1 MLNSLAAHAVVHW
14 DVIVPKPSGTPP
26 KELTDKIGALLGI
39 VMIAVAAAC
48 VLGVLITAIKMAI
61 AWGRG
66 ELGESAKGLVGVLIA
81 CVLAGSASALVGY
94 AIN

>member
-1 MLNSLAAHAVVHW
+1 MLNSLATYATVHW
-14 DVIVPKPSGTPP
+14 TVTIPQPSGTPP
-26 KELTDKIGALLGI
+26 KELTDKVSSLLGI
-39 VMIAVAAAC
+39 MLFVVAAAC

-66 ELGESAKGLVGVLIA
+66 ELGESAKSLVGVLIA